1 LTAECDDSLF
11 GDYHAMSSL
20 GATSARGRVGVGL
33 TNGDGSIREEAK
45 KELKKRSN
53 GVKGGGRWQD
63 WGLDWT
69 LGAGLVLG
77 GEASGKLRLVDEV

>member
-1 LTAECDDSLF
+1 MTAECDDSLF

-33 TNGDGSIREEAK
+33 TNGDESIREEAK

-53 GVKGGGRWQD
+53 GVKGGGRAVAGLGI
-63 WGLDWT
+63 GLD
-69 LGAGLVLG
+69 
-77 GEASGKLRLVDEV
+77 SGCGIGFGW